1 MLRPRH
7 LRTRLVVPFGLLV
20 AFLTLA
26 GSYFLTRQV
35 VGSLEER
42 RLATLAD
49 GVTRAQV
56 AAGEAEQDALDA
68 VRGAGADAALARAV
82 AAADT
87 AAVAARL
94 PGDAGLATA
103 VAVLPDGRAVAVP
116 GTDPALAAAAAAT
129 PQVSRSLA
137 GAKDTRGDRHAG
149 LTAGPP
155 ALLVVSGPVRVD
167 GRVVGAVAAAVPLAG
182 LVSSMRREL
191 LLDVAVLSPS
201 GAALESSLTGR
212 SGLAAVSFPR
222 RLAADAV
229 AGERVH
235 RDATWRGGS
244 YSVAAGPLRVRGETA
259 GLVAVASPEAPLHL
273 AVAATRTR
281 VLLVFAG
288 GLVAVFLIGVTV
300 SRRMSRPIDGLAAAA
315 DSVASG
321 DFDRRVPVDSVDEL
335 GVLSRSFNT
344 MAERLAA
351 YRNEQE
357 AVVRGLEEIDRA
369 KNELVANVSHELR
382 TPLTPLMGAARMLE
396 RPELDADARR
406 QVAGLLE
413 SNTARLATLADRL
426 VTATAMAAGKV
437 PGTSVRVGVDD
448 AFREALLRLPGA
460 DRSRVRARLP
470 VPAPGVLADQGALT
484 QVMAELLANACKFS
498 DADVTFTVAP
508 ADESVALS
516 VVDTGVGIPAEAR
529 DRIFDRFEQADGSST
544 RRFGGLGL
552 GLWLARGLT
561 EKMGGRLVL
570 DSTPGQGTTATVE
583 LPAAQDTTAKA

>member
-1 MLRPRH
+1 M
-7 LRTRLVVPFGLLV
+7 
-20 AFLTLA
+20 
-26 GSYFLTRQV
+26 
-35 VGSLEER
+35 
-42 RLATLAD
+42 
-49 GVTRAQV
+49 
-56 AAGEAEQDALDA
+56 
-68 VRGAGADAALARAV
+68 
-82 AAADT
+82 
-87 AAVAARL
+87 
-94 PGDAGLATA
+94 
-103 VAVLPDGRAVAVP
+103 
-116 GTDPALAAAAAAT
+116 
-129 PQVSRSLA
+129 
-137 GAKDTRGDRHAG
+137 
-149 LTAGPP
+149 
-155 ALLVVSGPVRVD
+155 
-167 GRVVGAVAAAVPLAG
+167 
-182 LVSSMRREL
+182 
-191 LLDVAVLSPS
+191 
-201 GAALESSLTGR
+201 
-212 SGLAAVSFPR
+212 
-222 RLAADAV
+222 
-229 AGERVH
+229 
-235 RDATWRGGS
+235 
-244 YSVAAGPLRVRGETA
+244 
-259 GLVAVASPEAPLHL
+259 
-273 AVAATRTR
+273 AATRTR